1 MIEQFATIC
10 CAASSELLDLN
21 HAGNSLTLASLVIPR
36 FACAV
41 SVELGRTSEF
51 GTLAMAVSD
60 VLAVELHHEKS

>member
-1 MIEQFATIC
+1 MIEQFAAIC

-41 SVELGRTSEF
+41 SVELGRTSES
-51 GTLAMAVSD
+51 G
-60 VLAVELHHEKS
+60 H